1 MTTSTSYDL
10 AFHIDQEGIATL
22 GTDLFAGEWGVEV
35 DAQTM
40 VLEGVSIP
48 AELKELYEATAVQIL
63 VRGLKHQAD
72 YLVYAVAK
80 TISDF
85 VLTLSSCVEM
95 NSVTYKG
102 FEASSNIAQLGK
114 DTKERFVYSMN
125 FTTFRNN

>member
-1 MTTSTSYDL
+1 MTTPTYYDL
-10 AFHIDQEGIATL
+10 AFHIDQEGIATFDV
-22 GTDLFAGEWGVEV
+22 DLFAGAWGVDV

-40 VLEGVSIP
+40 ILEGIAIP

-63 VRGLKHQAD
+63 VRGAKRQAD

-95 NSVTYKG
+95 NGVIYKG
-102 FEASSNIAQLGK
+102 FEASSNIAPLGK
-114 DTKERFVYSMN
+114 DPKERPIYSMN